1 MAARKTNNQKSN
13 DFLEFSM
20 KGKTFNYSGRI
31 YPDRKREA
39 GKLTI
44 YPISLTLND
53 AITIKFCS
61 FYQTKDNMWV
71 GGPQYKTGD
80 EYKDYLY
87 IDKSVNEEKA
97 HIARANG
104 KVPFQNIK
112 ASLCAKHFSQNL
124 KIFRVIGV
132 KGLFGVGHFHSPI
145 AF

>member
-1 MAARKTNNQKSN
+1 MAARKTNKKSN
-13 DFLEFSM
+13 DYLEFSM

-31 YPDRKREA
+31 YTDSKREA

-53 AITIKFCS
+53 AITIKSCS

-87 IDKSVNEEKA
+87 IDKSINEEMDALAEEIDKA
-97 HIARANG
+97 ING
-104 KVPFQNIK
+104 
-112 ASLCAKHFSQNL
+112 
-124 KIFRVIGV
+124 
-132 KGLFGVGHFHSPI
+132 
-145 AF
+145 